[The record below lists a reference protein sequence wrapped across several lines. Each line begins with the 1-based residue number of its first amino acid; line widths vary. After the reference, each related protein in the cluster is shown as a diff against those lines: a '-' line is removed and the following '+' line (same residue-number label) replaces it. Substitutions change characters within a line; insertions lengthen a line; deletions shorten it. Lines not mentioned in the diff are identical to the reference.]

1 MFIIKN
7 LSLYLVKWLAL
18 TVIVGIGAGTLSA
31 IFLTS
36 LNWATQ
42 FRDNNQWMIFLLP
55 LAGLVIGLAYHYF
68 GQDVERGNHLILD
81 TIHQPQKTISY
92 KMAPMVLIGTLIT
105 HIFGGSAGREG
116 TALQMAG
123 SFADQLTKPFKLNDN
138 DRSILLIAGI
148 SAGFGSVFGTPFAGA
163 VFALEVFLLGKLNYN
178 AVFPA
183 LAAAFIADFVTKAWH
198 VGHTHYHVNWVPSI
212 SIKGM
217 VYSVIAGITFGFAS
231 WVFIKITS
239 FLSSK
244 FKKIRYAPLRP
255 IVGGVI
261 VLIIVLSL
269 ATQKFIGL
277 GVPTIVNSFIVA
289 EPWYSFA
296 LKILLTALTLGSGF
310 KGGEVTPLFFIGA
323 TLGSTLSMALPLPID
338 LLAAMGFVAVF
349 AGAAN
354 APLACIVM
362 AIELFGP
369 ACGIYITVAC
379 IVAFFVSGY
388 DSIYK
393 STVLE
398 KQQHI
403 LFEWL

>member
-1 MFIIKN
+1 MSKIKS
-7 LSLYLVKWLAL
+7 LSLYFVKWLAL
-18 TVIVGIGAGTLSA
+18 IAIVGVGAGTLSA

-36 LNWATQ
+36 LNWVTN
-42 FRDNNQWMIFLLP
+42 FRESHHWMIYFLP
-55 LAGLVIGLAYHYF
+55 VAGLIIGLTYHYF
-68 GQDVERGNHLILD
+68 GQDIEKGNHLILD
-81 TIHQPQKTISY
+81 TIHQPKKIISF

-123 SFADQLTKPFKLNDN
+123 SFADQLTTPFKLSNN

-163 VFALEVFLLGKLNYN
+163 IFALEVFLLGKLNFE
-178 AVFPA
+178 AVIPA
-183 LAAAFIADFVTKAWH
+183 LAAAFMADFVTKAWD

-212 SIKGM
+212 SIKGLI
-217 VYSVIAGITFGFAS
+217 YATIAGVTFGFAS
-231 WVFIKITS
+231 WMFIKITP

-244 FKKIRYAPLRP
+244 FKKIKYAPVRP
-255 IVGGVI
+255 FVGGII
-261 VLIIVLSL
+261 VLIIVFGLG
-269 ATQKFIGL
+269 AQKFIGL
-277 GVPTIVNSFIVA
+277 GVPIIVNSFIVA
-289 EPWYSFA
+289 EPWYSFG
-296 LKILLTALTLGSGF
+296 LKILLTALTLSSGF

-323 TLGSTLSMALPLPID
+323 TLGSALSMALPLPID

-362 AIELFGP
+362 AMELFGP
-369 ACGIYITVAC
+369 TCGIYVTVAC
-379 IVAFFVSGY
+379 VVAFFVSGY

-403 LFEWL
+403 LFDWL